1 MTGTFELIVNNQG
14 DFRFRILSGTG
25 DVLAESGPY
34 FDKKAA
40 VAGID
45 SVRESA
51 SMALITDHTASKRR
65 PKTAAAAGLQIH
77 AEAPSRWFG

>member
-14 DFRFRILSGTG
+14 DFRFRILSGSG

-34 FDKKAA
+34 FDKDGA
-40 VAGID
+40 VKGID

-51 SMALITDHTASKRR
+51 SMALITDHTAWAPR
-65 PKTAAAAGLQIH
+65 PKAAVAPQLQS
-77 AEAPSRWFG
+77 AEAASRWFG